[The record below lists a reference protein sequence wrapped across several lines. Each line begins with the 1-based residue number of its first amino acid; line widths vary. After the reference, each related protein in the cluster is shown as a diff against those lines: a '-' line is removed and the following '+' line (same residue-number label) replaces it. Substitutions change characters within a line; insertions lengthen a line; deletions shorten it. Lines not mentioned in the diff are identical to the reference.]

1 MDTQERIIASG
12 EDKARRALTS
22 PGYINV
28 QAGRR
33 ARLLGPARL
42 RERKWPREQEMR
54 RFLFLLEEMLL
65 CQPGV
70 TVKEQSHLAPPYRAT
85 PWVDEALA
93 FPVDKALGSQYQNV
107 IPVVYFNGNAAF
119 PPGHIG
125 IVAGIKV
132 LCTCIGPVAFDPAM
146 FGRWRLLKN
155 GVPQPGFNDRAPD
168 SALYLELGVVI
179 GPGATVVGREY
190 TGPAGLPPIHLR
202 ENDELVLQVRGEPVG
217 GGYQYWIAGAY
228 IWGYLYP
235 ARLEDNSARGQVVS

>member
-1 MDTQERIIASG
+1 MDTQERILASG

-42 RERKWPREQEMR
+42 GERRWPREREMR

-85 PWVDEALA
+85 PWVAETLA
-93 FPVDKALGSQYQNV
+93 VPIDQALGSQYQNV
-107 IPVVYFNGNAAF
+107 IAPVYFNGNATF
-119 PPGHIG
+119 PGGHIG

-132 LCTCIGPVAFDPAM
+132 LCTCIGPIAFDPARW
-146 FGRWRLLKN
+146 GRWRLLKN
-155 GVPQPGFNDRAPD
+155 GVPQPGYNDRVPD
-168 SALYLELGVVI
+168 SALYLSAPAPPAVPI
-179 GPGATVVGREY
+179 VGREY
-190 TGPAGLPPIHLR
+190 TGPMGLPPVHLR
-202 ENDELVLQVRGEPVG
+202 EFDELVLQCRGEAVG
-217 GGYQYWIAGAY
+217 GAYQHWIAGAY
-228 IWGYLYP
+228 VWGYFYP
-235 ARLEDNSARGQVVS
+235 ARLEDNSARGQVTS